1 MGPAARGLGF
11 MSLVKLPTRHCVVYC
26 LHIVKSTR
34 TALNYEEASG
44 GLDYVGSHQTG
55 DISEEVRPSRLCGLW
70 SRRSPP
76 VLGYRVAFSGGRS
89 PIRQFN
95 SIRLI

>member
-11 MSLVKLPTRHCVVYC
+11 MSLVKLPARHCVVYC

-44 GLDYVGSHQTG
+44 GLDYVGSHQPG
-55 DISEEVRPSRLCGLW
+55 DISEEVHLGSVVYGLPQFSVTVW
-70 SRRSPP
+70 LLVEGDRRSDSLPR
-76 VLGYRVAFSGGRS
+76 LG
-89 PIRQFN
+89 
-95 SIRLI
+95 

>member
-11 MSLVKLPTRHCVVYC
+11 MSLVKLPARHCVVYC

-44 GLDYVGSHQTG
+44 GLDYVGSHQPG
-55 DISEEVRPSRLCGLW
+55 DILEEVHLGSVVYGLAAL
-70 SRRSPP
+70 PQ
-76 VLGYRVAFSGGRS
+76 FSVTVWL
-89 PIRQFN
+89 F
-95 SIRLI
+95 